1 MALSRLK
8 GACEG
13 FTSSVTLDVSDSV
26 RNNPVDQP
34 GSFISTNPRD
44 LSEAQGRLVSV
55 ACGYC

>member
-1 MALSRLK
+1 MAMSRLK

-13 FTSSVTLDVSDSV
+13 FTSGVTLNVSDSV
-26 RNNPVDQP
+26 KNIPVDQP

-44 LSEAQGRLVSV
+44 LSEAQGQLVSV